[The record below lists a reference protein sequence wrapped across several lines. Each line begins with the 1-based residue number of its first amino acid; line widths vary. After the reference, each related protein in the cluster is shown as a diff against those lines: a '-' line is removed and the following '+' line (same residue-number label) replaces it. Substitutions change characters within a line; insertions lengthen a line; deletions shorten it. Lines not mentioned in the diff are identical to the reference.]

1 MRRHWM
7 FWAGFL
13 AVVGFGGA
21 LALDREVY
29 AHLFVVEPQI
39 QDWQR
44 LFRVGGYLPFWLLVA
59 LAWIFIDSAA
69 IKRNGLQAA
78 LGRSLFLGSSV
89 LLAGGLTEALKIL
102 IRRERPDIH
111 AGYYVF
117 RSWQDRP
124 FDTAGLALPS
134 GHAAIAF
141 AATWVLCH
149 LYPRATPVWL
159 LYGVGCGLS
168 RLLDRA
174 HFLSDVYLSAVL
186 TFAIVHLL
194 WKRFAGLAQPPAEDH
209 CGAVAKR

>member
-1 MRRHWM
+1 MRHQWM
-7 FWAGFL
+7 VWTGFL
-13 AVVGFGGA
+13 AVLGFGGA

-29 AHLFVVEPQI
+29 AHCYVVEAQI
-39 QDWQR
+39 QDWHR
-44 LFRVGGYLPFWLLVA
+44 LFRVGGYLPFWLLVV
-59 LAWIFIDSAA
+59 LAWICIDSAA
-69 IKRNGLQAA
+69 IKCKGLRAA
-78 LGRSLFLGSSV
+78 LGRSLFLGTSV
-89 LLAGGLTEALKIL
+89 ILTGGVTEALKIL

-111 AGYYVF
+111 AGYYFF
-117 RSWQDRP
+117 RSWQERP

-159 LYGVGCGLS
+159 FYGIGCALS
-168 RLLDRA
+168 RVLDRA

-186 TFAIVHLL
+186 TFIIVHLIWRRL
-194 WKRFAGLAQPPAEDH
+194 AGFGRSSTGDH